1 MLKENQIGSDECLK
15 IVVKIFSS
23 MFINLTLGW
32 FYLAIKH
39 TDYNNNINILDWKL
53 GTIYSYC
60 MQIKG
65 FLLVNWNSRNFNI
78 QNFERELC
86 TLSLFFEL
94 LAAAF
99 MDIIFFW

>member
-1 MLKENQIGSDECLK
+1 MLKKNQIGSDECLK

-39 TDYNNNINILDWKL
+39 TDYNNNINILDWKS